1 MFNSSSRWQFV
12 SRVHEPCEFTS
23 DGGPLPSISYPTI
36 GRRVLLTD
44 IDPGMSPGLF
54 NRLAADTGLP
64 AIEGPTGLHAA
75 APPLAI
81 LGPSPLADGE
91 LTEEDD
97 DDDDDDPLAPSPQQE
112 GRRWHAR
119 TATDRAG
126 AGPRIVGGS
135 VRVEAAPPRDRSRT
149 PAPQTVEEWQLR
161 QQLEQQSRKIAAQQQ
176 QLADR
181 KQQRQLQRRLL
192 AEQQQQ
198 QQQQQQHRLMQQ
210 QFEAERTSA
219 DPACEF

>member
-1 MFNSSSRWQFV
+1 MFNSASRWQFV
-12 SRVHEPCEFTS
+12 SRVHEPCEFTTS
-23 DGGPLPSISYPTI
+23 DDGSLPSISYPTI

-64 AIEGPTGLHAA
+64 AIEGPTGLA

-97 DDDDDDPLAPSPQQE
+97 DDDDPLAPQQE

-119 TATDRAG
+119 TATDPAG

-149 PAPQTVEEWQLR
+149 PAPQTDILI
-161 QQLEQQSRKIAAQQQ
+161 LIY
-176 QLADR
+176 LIY
-181 KQQRQLQRRLL
+181 
-192 AEQQQQ
+192 
-198 QQQQQQHRLMQQ
+198 
-210 QFEAERTSA
+210 
-219 DPACEF
+219 